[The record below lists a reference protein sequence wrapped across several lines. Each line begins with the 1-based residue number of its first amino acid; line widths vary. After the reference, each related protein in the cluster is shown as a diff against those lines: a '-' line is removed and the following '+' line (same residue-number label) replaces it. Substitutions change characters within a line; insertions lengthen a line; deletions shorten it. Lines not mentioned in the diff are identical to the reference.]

1 MVHNQLRNKGRL
13 YSRQRQ
19 IVQEREIV
27 RNRLKYSTEFT
38 ERAHREREKEGEGGI
53 EREVERKGGESYF
66 K

>member
-38 ERAHREREKEGEGGI
+38 ERAHREREKEGE
-53 EREVERKGGESYF
+53 
-66 K
+66 